1 MLHHQ
6 PPSPFPCCHD
16 IQELLRWRKLS
27 KLEALTVAFRV
38 GECCS
43 QKLTI
48 SHSLFLWRP
57 SPTQAGID
65 WEVRPAP
72 TMASLTAARHSSDE
86 WLVEEIAGS
95 TSCFCFLKPSFKS
108 FTARSV
114 ELEDLKGKSISYQFQ
129 LDSEVEYHLSGLPPG
144 QRLSRNLQR
153 LPHLSSESQAS
164 VNSL

>member
-1 MLHHQ
+1 MEKAFETGGPHSCFQGWGVLFPEIDHQSLAVSMETIANASRHRLGSASGAHH
-6 PPSPFPCCHD
+6 
-16 IQELLRWRKLS
+16 
-27 KLEALTVAFRV
+27 
-38 GECCS
+38 G
-43 QKLTI
+43 
-48 SHSLFLWRP
+48 
-57 SPTQAGID
+57 
-65 WEVRPAP
+65 
-72 TMASLTAARHSSDE
+72 LTAARHSSDA